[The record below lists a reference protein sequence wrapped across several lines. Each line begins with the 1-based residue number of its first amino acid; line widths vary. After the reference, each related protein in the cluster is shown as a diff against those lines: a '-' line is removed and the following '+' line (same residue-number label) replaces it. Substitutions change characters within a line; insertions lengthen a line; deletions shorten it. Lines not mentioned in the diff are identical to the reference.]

1 MNWNEKT
8 WIDDPHDEVTHWIGR
23 LEYATLKKY
32 EQEKVVAVQQ
42 YIIALQKDISDLE
55 WDGEY
60 KKADNLKKRNT
71 EGCHRK

>member
-1 MNWNEKT
+1 MR
-8 WIDDPHDEVTHWIGR
+8 H
-23 LEYATLKKY
+23 LKY

-60 KKADNLKKRNT
+60 KKADNLKRILKDVT
-71 EGCHRK
+71 EQRDKGEVWYPML